1 MGSVFKWFWLAKI
14 MSGNNQQER
23 MIKGAEVVSILK
35 YMVVLEVF
43 RSRGWLNSI
52 RLKSANSIEYTVMV
66 GNRVFE
72 LSKKAEGIRKAVG
85 IIIFSIL
92 VNLRLLYGR
101 FHVFEK

>member
-1 MGSVFKWFWLAKI
+1 M
-14 MSGNNQQER
+14 
-23 MIKGAEVVSILK
+23 
-35 YMVVLEVF
+35 
-43 RSRGWLNSI
+43 
-52 RLKSANSIEYTVMV
+52 EYTVMV
-66 GNRVFE
+66 GNKMFE